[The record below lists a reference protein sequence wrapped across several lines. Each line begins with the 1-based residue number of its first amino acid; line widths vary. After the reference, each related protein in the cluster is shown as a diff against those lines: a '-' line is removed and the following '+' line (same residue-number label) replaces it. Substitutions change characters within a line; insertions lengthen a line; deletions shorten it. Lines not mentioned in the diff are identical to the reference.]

1 LATGINAGLKDYFH
15 RPFDPTINDSAKA
28 WVINLTCTKKK
39 DHGLAAELWTYSK
52 LAKYILKHTPF
63 AGHKSL
69 SKAVKA
75 TIWRILSANEIK
87 PHKIQ
92 YYLAKI
98 TLIVLIKC
106 LDLQSFYLKIFAG
119 IFKTTRCYIGVVLK
133 I

>member
-1 LATGINAGLKDYFH
+1 MARQLL
-15 RPFDPTINDSAKA
+15 
-28 WVINLTCTKKK
+28 L
-39 DHGLAAELWTYSK
+39 
-52 LAKYILKHTPF
+52 ILFTRKHALF

-106 LDLQSFYLKIFAG
+106 LDLQSFYLKIFADYIQNNQLLYLG
-119 IFKTTRCYIGVVLK
+119 CFKILVYINYDNG
-133 I
+133 